1 MHDEAGASSRGKEL
15 AMRPAIMGIMIGI
28 STALSLK
35 NQKSLTTSVIRASL
49 VSELMTIIIF
59 GLIEIN

>member
-1 MHDEAGASSRGKEL
+1 MFKNIKEIT
-15 AMRPAIMGIMIGI
+15 MRPAIIGIMIGI

-35 NQKSLTTSVIRASL
+35 NQKSLTSSVVRASL
-49 VSELMTIIIF
+49 MSELMTIIIF

>member
-1 MHDEAGASSRGKEL
+1 
-15 AMRPAIMGIMIGI
+15 MRPAILGIMIGV

-35 NQKSLTTSVIRASL
+35 NQKSLSASVIRASL

>member
-1 MHDEAGASSRGKEL
+1 MFKNIKEL
-15 AMRPAIMGIMIGI
+15 AMRPAIIGIMIGI

-35 NQKSLTTSVIRASL
+35 NQKSLTSSVVRASL
-49 VSELMTIIIF
+49 ASELMTIIIF

>member
-1 MHDEAGASSRGKEL
+1 MFNLMKES

>member
-1 MHDEAGASSRGKEL
+1 
-15 AMRPAIMGIMIGI
+15 MRPAIIGTMIGI
-28 STALSLK
+28 SIALSLK
-35 NQKSLTTSVIRASL
+35 NQKSLNSSVIHASL

>member
-1 MHDEAGASSRGKEL
+1 MFKNIKEF
-15 AMRPAIMGIMIGI
+15 AMRPAILGIMIGV

-35 NQKSLTTSVIRASL
+35 NQKSLSASVIRASL

>member
-1 MHDEAGASSRGKEL
+1 MFKNIKEL
-15 AMRPAIMGIMIGI
+15 VMRPAIIGIMIGI

>member
-1 MHDEAGASSRGKEL
+1 
-15 AMRPAIMGIMIGI
+15 MRPAIMGIMIGI

-35 NQKSLTTSVIRASL
+35 NQKSLTSSVIRASL
-49 VSELMTIIIF
+49 MSELMTIIIL

>member
-1 MHDEAGASSRGKEL
+1 MFKNIKEL

-49 VSELMTIIIF
+49 LSELMTIIIF

>member
-1 MHDEAGASSRGKEL
+1 MFKNIKEL
-15 AMRPAIMGIMIGI
+15 AMRPAILGIMIGV

-35 NQKSLTTSVIRASL
+35 NQKSLTSSVISASL
-49 VSELMTIIIF
+49 ISELMTIIIF

>member
-1 MHDEAGASSRGKEL
+1 MFKNIKEL
-15 AMRPAIMGIMIGI
+15 TMRPAIIGTMIGI